1 MDSSCS
7 LVNKSCRYTSFV
19 VFAVTMCSSPSSFVD
34 ARGFLF
40 PPTNRKKDP
49 RQRLDESFDP
59 TICESVV
66 KMFFSREPWRSCDV
80 FNDSA
85 FGRRTENNPR
95 EFLSSNPPPSPLLFF
110 LEHRESIIRSWCCY
124 SDLLISTSSGVT
136 TKLFSTIVSLF
147 AEFKYRSV
155 KHDSWI
161 FIELI
166 YNIFPG
172 KRLKFRT
179 LNSLCVVFFPRKKE
193 KKRGI

>member
-19 VFAVTMCSSPSSFVD
+19 VFAVTMCFSPSSFVD

-95 EFLSSNPPPSPLLFF
+95 EFLSSNPPPFSPFILSRTPRIDYTILMLLFRSSYLDF
-110 LEHRESIIRSWCCY
+110 IRSYDEIIFYNC
-124 SDLLISTSSGVT
+124 
-136 TKLFSTIVSLF
+136 IV
-147 AEFKYRSV
+147 
-155 KHDSWI
+155 I
-161 FIELI
+161 
-166 YNIFPG
+166 
-172 KRLKFRT
+172 
-179 LNSLCVVFFPRKKE
+179 
-193 KKRGI
+193 RGIQISERETRFLNFHRIDL